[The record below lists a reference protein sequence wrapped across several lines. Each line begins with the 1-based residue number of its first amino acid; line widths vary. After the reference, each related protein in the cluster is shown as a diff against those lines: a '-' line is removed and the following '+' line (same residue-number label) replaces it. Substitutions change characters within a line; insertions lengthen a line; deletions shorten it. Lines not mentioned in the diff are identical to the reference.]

1 MCLWEDRETRK
12 NNFTKE
18 KRESQKK
25 LKRLDI
31 PRLRGNFIEHE
42 RCQHGFGMSD
52 TGQTLWHCFSE
63 VKLW

>member
-1 MCLWEDRETRK
+1 MCLWEDRENRK

-31 PRLRGNFIEHE
+31 PRLGGVSLKMKDEDM
-42 RCQHGFGMSD
+42 G
-52 TGQTLWHCFSE
+52 LA
-63 VKLW
+63 